1 MKMIVSGG
9 GTGGHIYPALAI
21 IREVQQRIP
30 SADVLFVGT
39 STGLESSLIPGQ
51 DIPFR
56 TIDIKGIDRSSPVKA
71 VRSMLKIPAS
81 TLQARRI
88 IREFQPDVIVGT
100 GAYVS
105 FPIVTVGASM
115 GIKTCIHEQNAFPG
129 LANRRLARKVDLVMV
144 AFPEV
149 IPRLSAKR
157 VEVTGL
163 PVRKEILALAEQ
175 MSSRKENDRFTL
187 LAFGGSLGAESI
199 NRAMLDLVYLYRDC
213 SSIRIIWITGQG
225 HYESMQEELLKK
237 LQGQSLQ
244 CELQMI
250 PYHEH
255 IEKAMG
261 ITDLVV
267 CRAGASTVSELA
279 VLGLPA
285 ILIPYPYAAENHQEK
300 NARALVEKNAAEML
314 IDMELDGDT
323 LYKKVEGMRLAPE
336 HLHMMSNNMLAQSK
350 PDALA
355 KIADL
360 VLEGLI

>member
-21 IREVQQRIP
+21 IREVQQRI
-30 SADVLFVGT
+30 SSVSVLFVGT
-39 STGLESSLIPGQ
+39 KTGLESTLIPGQ
-51 DIPFR
+51 GIPFR
-56 TIDIKGIDRSSPVKA
+56 TIDIEGIDRSSPVKA
-71 VRSMLKIPAS
+71 VRSILKIPAS

-100 GAYVS
+100 GGYVS
-105 FPIVTVGASM
+105 YPIVAAGASM

-129 LANRRLARKVDLVMV
+129 LANRRLAKKVDLVMV
-144 AFPEV
+144 AFPEA
-149 IPRLSAKR
+149 IPHLSAKR
-157 VEVTGL
+157 VELTGL

-175 MSSRKENDRFTL
+175 MPLRKENDHFTL

-199 NRAMLDLVYLYRDC
+199 NRAMLELVYRYRNYSD
-213 SSIRIIWITGQG
+213 IRIIWITGKG
-225 HYESMQEELLKK
+225 HYESMQRELLKK
-237 LQGQSLQ
+237 LQGQSLL

-255 IEKAMG
+255 IEKVMG
-261 ITDLVV
+261 ITDLVI

-300 NARALVEKNAAEML
+300 NARALVEKNAAAML
-314 IDMELDGDT
+314 IDKELDGDT
-323 LYKKVEGMRLAPE
+323 LYKKVESMRLDPDK
-336 HLHMMSNNMLAQSK
+336 LHKMSSNMLAQAK

-355 KIADL
+355 NIADL